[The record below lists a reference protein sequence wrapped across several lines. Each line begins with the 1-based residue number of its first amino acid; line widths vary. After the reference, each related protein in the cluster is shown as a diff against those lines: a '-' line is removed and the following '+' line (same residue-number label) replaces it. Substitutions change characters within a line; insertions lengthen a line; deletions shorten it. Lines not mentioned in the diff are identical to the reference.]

1 MSKALRVTNA
11 IRVSVLLLLAPLHG
25 ASSQDLASLRAGE
38 PIRLSINSPGSR
50 PVVGRLISVSADT
63 IFVGYPANSLAIG
76 LADLGLLQVK
86 RRSGG
91 SVAKSAAFGL
101 IGGAIGTALIGA
113 ATGTTDTGDGRITGG
128 DKALIGAVLGG
139 AAGLIG
145 GTIFG
150 ACCSSVW
157 QTVPLPGKHQ

>member
-1 MSKALRVTNA
+1 MSKALRFKNG

-25 ASSQDLASLRAGE
+25 VSSQDIASLRAGE
-38 PIRLSINSPGSR
+38 PVRVSMNSPGSR
-50 PVVGRLISVSADT
+50 RVQGRLVSLSADT
-63 IFVGYPANSLAIG
+63 IVVASPGNSVAFGISDLA
-76 LADLGLLQVK
+76 LLQVK

-91 SVAKSAAFGL
+91 SVAKSAGIGL
-101 IGGAIGTALIGA
+101 IVGAIGTALIGA

-128 DKALIGAVLGG
+128 DKAVIGAILGG

-150 ACCSSVW
+150 ACCSSDW
-157 QTVPLPGKHQ
+157 QTVPLPRRQ